1 MLIGSIEMTNSFYR
15 IRIVIIIDVSECL
28 YVFFFPRERSLFV
41 IDRQL
46 WTCVYIYIYAYE

>member
-15 IRIVIIIDVSECL
+15 IRIVIIIDVSECV